1 MFYTIPDYYEEFRC
15 IAGECEDTCCAG
27 WQIVADEKS
36 LEEYRQETGA
46 YSAKLQ
52 QSVDWQNHTFRQDAE
67 KRCAFL
73 TEGNLCEM
81 HQNLGAD
88 KLCRTC
94 REYPRH
100 TEEFEDVREI
110 SLSLSCPEAARL
122 VLNKKEPVCF
132 LTKERDG
139 EEEFD
144 GFDPFLYSK
153 LTEGRQLI
161 FEILQNRN
169 LPMENRVILMLGL
182 AFNMQTRVK
191 GGHLFGCDEVFQK
204 YRQQVHFSEAGRRA
218 ERWRRDFP
226 RQMRFARKMFGNL
239 RKLELLREDW
249 ERLLKETRVYLFGKG
264 RRRYAQLTTDFRL
277 WLYKDAPFD
286 WNIVCEQ
293 LLVYYIYTYFCGAV
307 YDEKIFV
314 NAQMAAANVAVIWHL
329 LAARWEKNEHTLD
342 MEDVTEIVYRFSR
355 EVEHSEENLRMMW
368 EMLEKEEK
376 WFGTGRAR

>member
-1 MFYTIPDYYEEFRC
+1 MFYTIPDYYEKFRC

-27 WQIVADEKS
+27 WQIAADEKS
-36 LEEYRQETGA
+36 LEEYRRETGV
-46 YSAKLQ
+46 YSQKLR
-52 QSVDWQNHTFRQDAE
+52 QSIDWQNHTFRQDSE

-73 TEGNLCEM
+73 TEDNLCEM
-81 HQNLGAD
+81 YQNLGAD

-100 TEEFEDVREI
+100 TEEFENVREI

-122 VLNKKEPVCF
+122 VLNRKEPVRF
-132 LTKERDG
+132 LTKEQEG

-161 FEILQNRN
+161 LEILQNRN

-218 ERWRRDFP
+218 ERWRRDFAG
-226 RQMRFARKMFGNL
+226 QMRFARRMFKNL
-239 RKLELLREDW
+239 KKLELLRKDW
-249 ERLLKETRVYLFGKG
+249 EDLLRETQDCLFKKG
-264 RRRYAQLTTDFRL
+264 GIYYARLTTDFRR
-277 WLYKDAPFD
+277 WLYGNAPFD
-286 WNIVCEQ
+286 WDIVCEQ

-307 YDEKIFV
+307 YDEQVFV

-329 LAARWEKNEHTLD
+329 LAARWEKNGHTLD

-355 EVEHSEENLRMMW
+355 EAEHSEENLRMLW
-368 EMLEKEEK
+368 ELLEKEK
-376 WFGTGRAR
+376 NWF

>member
-1 MFYTIPDYYEEFRC
+1 
-15 IAGECEDTCCAG
+15 
-27 WQIVADEKS
+27 
-36 LEEYRQETGA
+36 
-46 YSAKLQ
+46 
-52 QSVDWQNHTFRQDAE
+52 
-67 KRCAFL
+67 
-73 TEGNLCEM
+73 
-81 HQNLGAD
+81 
-88 KLCRTC
+88 
-94 REYPRH
+94 
-100 TEEFEDVREI
+100 
-110 SLSLSCPEAARL
+110 
-122 VLNKKEPVCF
+122 
-132 LTKERDG
+132 
-139 EEEFD
+139 
-144 GFDPFLYSK
+144 
-153 LTEGRQLI
+153 
-161 FEILQNRN
+161 
-169 LPMENRVILMLGL
+169 
-182 AFNMQTRVK
+182 
-191 GGHLFGCDEVFQK
+191 
-204 YRQQVHFSEAGRRA
+204 
-218 ERWRRDFP
+218 
-226 RQMRFARKMFGNL
+226 MFGNL